1 MKLILASDFPESPTP
16 SVVAALQERA
26 VDPRI
31 AWIPP
36 HTDAT
41 GAVFAAAQARF
52 EALGLTQLECLDI
65 DEDCDPVQLAYLHEF
80 AVIVLSDGDPVR
92 FRYNAMRSGL
102 LGRLRQCV
110 TAGCT
115 IVGIGGGALLL
126 TPNVSVLRLEH
137 EALDAVMATRGRFD
151 ALAAVPYELLPHADR
166 RQPSFLAT
174 VQEYSARVEHDV
186 VALADG
192 GVLFHNGTG
201 APAGEGGITRYR
213 KGQIIET

>member
-1 MKLILASDFPESPTP
+1 MKLILTSDFPESPAP
-16 SVVAALQERA
+16 RVVAALQEHTRN
-26 VDPRI
+26 PRI

-36 HTDAT
+36 QTDAT
-41 GAVFAAAQARF
+41 GTAFVAAQQAF
-52 EALGLTQLECLDI
+52 EALGFTDLEHLDI

-110 TAGCT
+110 TAGRT

-126 TPNVSVLRLEH
+126 TPNVSVLRLQH
-137 EALDAVMATRGRFD
+137 EPLDAVMATRGRFD
-151 ALAAVPYELLPHADR
+151 ALAAVPYEVLPHANR
-166 RQPSFLAT
+166 WQPSFLTT
-174 VQEYSARVEHDV
+174 VREYSARVESDV

-201 APAGEGGITRYR
+201 AATAEGGITRYR
-213 KGQIIET
+213 KGQIIEA